1 MEEGWR
7 DRRQEAG
14 PGGCVVV
21 GGGARRGAEAGASWC
36 RAPAAR
42 GSGRLSSAQRAGG
55 RGGWGVTGRAH
66 VFRRS
71 AAFWPR
77 AGLGEGSPEERV
89 S

>member
-14 PGGCVVV
+14 PGGAWL
-21 GGGARRGAEAGASWC
+21 GGARRGAEAGPSWC
-36 RAPAAR
+36 RSPAAR

-66 VFRRS
+66 AFRRS
-71 AAFWPR
+71 TAFWPR
-77 AGLGEGSPEERV
+77 AGLSEGSPEERV

>member
-42 GSGRLSSAQRAGG
+42 GSGRLSGPAAGVAGASPAELTSSAGARPFGPGPGWARA
-55 RGGWGVTGRAH
+55 RP
-66 VFRRS
+66 RS
-71 AAFWPR
+71 
-77 AGLGEGSPEERV
+77 GSVR
-89 S
+89 